1 VLALQVE
8 LCSPRLIASRAEAR
22 RRPPSGFRPG
32 FWPQGQSNYSTPLIR
47 LPRFAQRS
55 AKPSWPDAERRG
67 VELSPWPASWRRS
80 VSGSG
85 SARSP
90 SHTHW
95 GDRGENRAPSCR
107 VADRMSLYERA
118 LKRMEALAAA
128 SAQGDTPWGPD
139 RDLVSRETAAD
150 AVMDVFATLDA
161 LRQGVE
167 LPPDRIEHTLGM
179 LMLIREYVVPLPSPS
194 GEEDLLLQDDLEQL
208 AADLRR
214 ARRDFG
220 LPS

>member
-1 VLALQVE
+1 
-8 LCSPRLIASRAEAR
+8 
-22 RRPPSGFRPG
+22 
-32 FWPQGQSNYSTPLIR
+32 
-47 LPRFAQRS
+47 
-55 AKPSWPDAERRG
+55 
-67 VELSPWPASWRRS
+67 
-80 VSGSG
+80 
-85 SARSP
+85 
-90 SHTHW
+90 
-95 GDRGENRAPSCR
+95 
-107 VADRMSLYERA
+107 MSLYERA

-128 SAQGDTPWGPD
+128 YAQGDTPWGPD
-139 RDLVSRETAAD
+139 RDLVTRKTAAD

-194 GEEDLLLQDDLEQL
+194 GEEELLLQDDLEQL

>member
-1 VLALQVE
+1 
-8 LCSPRLIASRAEAR
+8 
-22 RRPPSGFRPG
+22 
-32 FWPQGQSNYSTPLIR
+32 
-47 LPRFAQRS
+47 
-55 AKPSWPDAERRG
+55 
-67 VELSPWPASWRRS
+67 
-80 VSGSG
+80 
-85 SARSP
+85 
-90 SHTHW
+90 
-95 GDRGENRAPSCR
+95 
-107 VADRMSLYERA
+107 MSLYERA

-139 RDLVSRETAAD
+139 RDLVTRETAAD

-167 LPPDRIEHTLGM
+167 LPPNRIEHTLGM
-179 LMLIREYVVPLPSPS
+179 LMLIREYVVPLPSLS
-194 GEEDLLLQDDLEQL
+194 GDEDLLLQGDLEQL